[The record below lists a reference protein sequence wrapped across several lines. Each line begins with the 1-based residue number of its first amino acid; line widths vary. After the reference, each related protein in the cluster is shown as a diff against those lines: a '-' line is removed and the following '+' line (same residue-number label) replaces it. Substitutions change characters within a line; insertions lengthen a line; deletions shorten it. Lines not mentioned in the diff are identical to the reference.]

1 MPIKRNCR
9 LSGSS
14 LTLKRKK
21 VNEMIA
27 KEKTNLIKKEWNDN
41 NYKLNTDLNKLLNKY
56 HLSLDDYYGCLENE
70 WKNKP

>member
-1 MPIKRNCR
+1 
-9 LSGSS
+9 
-14 LTLKRKK
+14 
-21 VNEMIA
+21 MIA